1 MREATKNT
9 GLTENC
15 SKEVISDYVE
25 KKVLPQLTL
34 DEKLGIMSGQITE
47 EKLLY
52 DLFEIVH
59 YNHDPYPTMAVDRL
73 GVPNMRFVDGP
84 RGVVAGSATCFP
96 VSIAR
101 GATFDRELEE
111 EIGKCIGAEVRAV
124 GGNFYGGVCINL
136 LRNPRWGRA
145 QETYGEDSWHIG
157 EMGAALTRGV
167 QSQNV
172 MACIKHFA
180 LNSIE
185 NARFTADVQVDK
197 RTLHEVYLPHFKKCI
212 EAGAA
217 SVMCA
222 YNSVMGSYCSENK
235 YLLKDTL
242 RDRWGFDGFTISDFL
257 WALHEGRAVESVKAG
272 MDIEMPC
279 IAYYEKELPKALEEG
294 RITMEDIDEAVRYI
308 VRTILY
314 YETRKDPQRYEP
326 SVIASLEHIQ
336 VAKRAARE
344 AAVLLKNENSVLPLD
359 PEKTQKILVLGKL
372 GDAQNIGD
380 HGSSMVHPY
389 YAVSPLSGIM
399 KRIPGALV
407 LYNDGTNLELAK
419 KQAADVDAV
428 VIVAGYVHS
437 DEGEFLSSKV
447 ETEATAGGDRKSMRL
462 HQRDIDAINAVAGI
476 CPNTVVAL
484 IGSSAILIDE
494 WEEKVPAILL
504 PFYGGM
510 EGGTVLAE
518 ILFGDVNPGGKLP
531 YTVALKEDDY
541 PFFDPDCTKITY
553 EYYHG
558 YAKMEKEGK
567 KVLYPYGYGLS
578 YTKFAFGRPEIKVF
592 DNIAKISVDVTNTG
606 SREGADVVQLYV
618 GCEGSTVDRPVKTLR
633 DFQRVDLNAGETRRV
648 DLSVSLKD
656 MAYFSEKEDCFVTE
670 NIKYIAYVGDSSRS
684 EDLQKIEFVFE

>member
-172 MACIKHFA
+172 MACIKHLA

-326 SVIASLEHIQ
+326 SVIASMEHIQ

-437 DEGEFLSSKV
+437 D
-447 ETEATAGGDRKSMRL
+447 
-462 HQRDIDAINAVAGI
+462 
-476 CPNTVVAL
+476 
-484 IGSSAILIDE
+484 
-494 WEEKVPAILL
+494 
-504 PFYGGM
+504 
-510 EGGTVLAE
+510 
-518 ILFGDVNPGGKLP
+518 
-531 YTVALKEDDY
+531 
-541 PFFDPDCTKITY
+541 
-553 EYYHG
+553 
-558 YAKMEKEGK
+558 
-567 KVLYPYGYGLS
+567 
-578 YTKFAFGRPEIKVF
+578 
-592 DNIAKISVDVTNTG
+592 
-606 SREGADVVQLYV
+606 
-618 GCEGSTVDRPVKTLR
+618 
-633 DFQRVDLNAGETRRV
+633 
-648 DLSVSLKD
+648 
-656 MAYFSEKEDCFVTE
+656 
-670 NIKYIAYVGDSSRS
+670 
-684 EDLQKIEFVFE
+684 

>member
-242 RDRWGFDGFTISDFL
+242 SDRWGFDGFTISDFL